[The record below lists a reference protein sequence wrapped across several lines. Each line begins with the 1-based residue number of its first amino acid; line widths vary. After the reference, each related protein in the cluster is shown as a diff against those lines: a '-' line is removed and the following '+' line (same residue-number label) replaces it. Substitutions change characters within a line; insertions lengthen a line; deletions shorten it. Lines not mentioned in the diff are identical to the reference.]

1 MADSINIFKSSAY
14 LLYKNPI
21 LFVLPSIGSI
31 ISIVFEAFYLVV
43 LRNNGNNNQ
52 NYFPFLDIF
61 ILFLFFISFTIA
73 YFQLTLISRKIIP
86 KRGFENKNY
95 YNIIIF
101 ELLVIYSF
109 YALTLA
115 DIGGYETEMREKLA
129 SASAKTGH
137 FSIYISKISIHNND
151 GLFVSVISF
160 GIPLV
165 FLVSIISMFFN
176 AWMVQY
182 ILLIA
187 ADETR
192 TSIRSSILGP
202 YQSLRNRVILTVY
215 EMDYDTKKTIALLF
229 ILSILISVIGFVLTD
244 IAVIPVADG
253 LSLYMIQFAIL
264 NIIGAL
270 YSPFFLVCLFLTFM
284 SRPFHIDDNNILH

>member
-52 NYFPFLDIF
+52 NYFPFSDIF
-61 ILFLFFISFTIA
+61 ILFLFFISFAIA
-73 YFQLTLISRKIIP
+73 YFQLILISRKIIS
-86 KRGFENKNY
+86 KRSFENNNY

-115 DIGGYETEMREKLA
+115 DIGGYETEMRGKLA
-129 SASAKTGH
+129 SSSTSTDH
-137 FSIYISKISIHNND
+137 FSMYISKISIRYDN
-151 GLFVSVISF
+151 LFATIVSF

-192 TSIRSSILGP
+192 TSIRSSSILGP
-202 YQSLRNRVILTVY
+202 YRSLRN
-215 EMDYDTKKTIALLF
+215 
-229 ILSILISVIGFVLTD
+229 
-244 IAVIPVADG
+244 
-253 LSLYMIQFAIL
+253 
-264 NIIGAL
+264 
-270 YSPFFLVCLFLTFM
+270 
-284 SRPFHIDDNNILH
+284 

>member
-31 ISIVFEAFYLVV
+31 ISIVFEAFYLVM

-52 NYFPFLDIF
+52 NYFPFSDIF

-73 YFQLTLISRKIIP
+73 YFQLILISRKIIS
-86 KRGFENKNY
+86 KRSFENNNY

-115 DIGGYETEMREKLA
+115 DIGGYETEMRGKLA
-129 SASAKTGH
+129 SRSTDH
-137 FSIYISKISIHNND
+137 FSTYISKISIQND
-151 GLFVSVISF
+151 SLFVSIVSL

-165 FLVSIISMFFN
+165 LLLSIISMFFN

-182 ILLIA
+182 ILLTV

-192 TSIRSSILGP
+192 RNIRSSSILG
-202 YQSLRNRVILTVY
+202 
-215 EMDYDTKKTIALLF
+215 
-229 ILSILISVIGFVLTD
+229 
-244 IAVIPVADG
+244 
-253 LSLYMIQFAIL
+253 
-264 NIIGAL
+264 
-270 YSPFFLVCLFLTFM
+270 
-284 SRPFHIDDNNILH
+284 

>member
-1 MADSINIFKSSAY
+1 MTDINIFKSSAY

-31 ISIVFEAFYLVV
+31 ISIVFEAFYLVG
-43 LRNNGNNNQ
+43 LRNNNNQ
-52 NYFPFLDIF
+52 NYFPFSDIF
-61 ILFLFFISFTIA
+61 VLFLFFISFTIA
-73 YFQLTLISRKIIP
+73 YFQLILISRKIIP

-109 YALTLA
+109 YALTLV
-115 DIGGYETEMREKLA
+115 DIGGYETDMRGKL
-129 SASAKTGH
+129 ASAKTGH
-137 FSIYISKISIHNND
+137 FSIYISKISIQND
-151 GLFVSVISF
+151 SLFVNIISF

-165 FLVSIISMFFN
+165 LLLSIISMFFN

-192 TSIRSSILGP
+192 NIRSSILGI
-202 YQSLRNRVILTVY
+202 YQSLRNLVILTAH
-215 EMDYDTKKTIALLF
+215 EMDVDIKKNIALLF
-229 ILSILISVIGFVLTD
+229 ILSTLTSIIGFVFTD
-244 IAVIPVADG
+244 IAVISVADG
-253 LSLYMIQFAIL
+253 LTLYILQFTIL
-264 NIIGAL
+264 NIIGAI

-284 SRPFHIDDNNILH
+284 SRPFHIDDNNILDF

>member
-1 MADSINIFKSSAY
+1 MADTNIFKTSAY

-31 ISIVFEAFYLVV
+31 ISIISEAFYLVG
-43 LRNNGNNNQ
+43 LHNNNSQ
-52 NYFPFLDIF
+52 NYFPSSDVFV
-61 ILFLFFISFTIA
+61 LFLFFISFTIA
-73 YFQLTLISRKIIP
+73 YFQLTLISRKIIS
-86 KRGFENKNY
+86 KTALKNKNY

-115 DIGGYETEMREKLA
+115 DIGGYETEMRGKLA
-129 SASAKTGH
+129 STSRDH
-137 FSIYISKISIHNND
+137 FSMYISKVSIHYDN
-151 GLFVSVISF
+151 LFATIVSF

-182 ILLIA
+182 ILSIA

-192 TSIRSSILGP
+192 RSIRSNILGP
-202 YQSLRNRVILTVY
+202 YQSLRNIVILSVY

-229 ILSILISVIGFVLTD
+229 ILSTLTSIIGFVLTD
-244 IAVIPVADG
+244 IALIPVADG
-253 LSLYMIQFAIL
+253 LSVYILQFLIL
-264 NIIGAL
+264 NIIGAI
-270 YSPFFLVCLFLTFM
+270 YSPFFLLCLFLTFM
-284 SRPFHIDDNNILH
+284 SRPFHIDDDNNTLHF

>member
-21 LFVLPSIGSI
+21 LFTVPCIGSI
-31 ISIVFEAFYLVV
+31 ISIVFEAFYLVG
-43 LRNNGNNNQ
+43 LRNNNNNGQ
-52 NYFPFLDIF
+52 NYFFFFSDIF

-115 DIGGYETEMREKLA
+115 DIGGYETETRGKLV
-129 SASAKTGH
+129 SSTSTEH
-137 FSIYISKISIHNND
+137 FSMYTSKISIRYDN
-151 GLFVSVISF
+151 LFATIVSF

-187 ADETR
+187 ADEIR
-192 TSIRSSILGP
+192 TSIRSNSSSILGP
-202 YQSLRNRVILTVY
+202 YRSLRNIVILTVY
-215 EMDYDTKKTIALLF
+215 EMHY
-229 ILSILISVIGFVLTD
+229 
-244 IAVIPVADG
+244 
-253 LSLYMIQFAIL
+253 
-264 NIIGAL
+264 
-270 YSPFFLVCLFLTFM
+270 
-284 SRPFHIDDNNILH
+284 

>member
-1 MADSINIFKSSAY
+1 MADTNIFKTSAY

-31 ISIVFEAFYLVV
+31 ISIISEAFYLVG
-43 LRNNGNNNQ
+43 LRNNNTQ
-52 NYFPFLDIF
+52 NYFPSSDVFV
-61 ILFLFFISFTIA
+61 LFLFFISFTIA

-86 KRGFENKNY
+86 KRGLENKNY

-101 ELLVIYSF
+101 ELLIIYSF

-115 DIGGYETEMREKLA
+115 DIEGYETEMRGKLA
-129 SASAKTGH
+129 SSAKPGH
-137 FSIYISKISIHNND
+137 FSIYISKISIQND
-151 GLFVSVISF
+151 SLFVSIISF

-165 FLVSIISMFFN
+165 LLLSIISMFFN

-192 TSIRSSILGP
+192 NIRSSILGP
-202 YQSLRNRVILTVY
+202 YQSLRNIVILTIQ
-215 EMDYDTKKTIALLF
+215 EMDKDTKKNIALLF
-229 ILSILISVIGFVLTD
+229 ILSTLISVIGFILTD
-244 IAVIPVADG
+244 IAVIPIADG
-253 LSLYMIQFAIL
+253 LSLYILQFLIL
-264 NIIGAL
+264 NIIGAI
-270 YSPFFLVCLFLTFM
+270 YSPFFLVCLFLTFYVTTIPY
-284 SRPFHIDDNNILH
+284 R

>member
-1 MADSINIFKSSAY
+1 MADINIFKSSAY

-31 ISIVFEAFYLVV
+31 ISIIFEAFYLVE
-43 LRNNGNNNQ
+43 LRNNNQ
-52 NYFPFLDIF
+52 NYFPFSDIF
-61 ILFLFFISFTIA
+61 VLFLFFVSFTIA
-73 YFQLTLISRKIIP
+73 YFQLILILRKIIP
-86 KRGFENKNY
+86 MRGFENKNY

-115 DIGGYETEMREKLA
+115 DIGGYETEMRGKLA
-129 SASAKTGH
+129 TASAKTGH
-137 FSIYISKISIHNND
+137 FSTYISKISIQND
-151 GLFVSVISF
+151 SLFVNIISF

-165 FLVSIISMFFN
+165 LLLSIISMFFN

-187 ADETR
+187 ADETI
-192 TSIRSSILGP
+192 SIRSSILGL
-202 YQSLRNRVILTVY
+202 YESLRNIVILTVH
-215 EMDYDTKKTIALLF
+215 EMNNDTKKNIALLF
-229 ILSILISVIGFVLTD
+229 ILSTLISIIMFVLTD

-264 NIIGAL
+264 NIIGAI
-270 YSPFFLVCLFLTFM
+270 YSPFFLICLFLTFM
-284 SRPFHIDDNNILH
+284 SRPFHIHDNNILP

>member
-1 MADSINIFKSSAY
+1 MAYSINIFKSSAY

-31 ISIVFEAFYLVV
+31 ISIVFEAFYLVM

-61 ILFLFFISFTIA
+61 ILFLFFISFAIA
-73 YFQLTLISRKIIP
+73 YFQLILISRKIIP
-86 KRGFENKNY
+86 KRSPENKNY
-95 YNIIIF
+95 CYNTIILEF
-101 ELLVIYSF
+101 LVIYSF

-137 FSIYISKISIHNND
+137 FSIYISKISIHNY
-151 GLFVSVISF
+151 VSIISF

-165 FLVSIISMFFN
+165 FLLSIISLFFN
-176 AWMVQY
+176 TWMVQY
-182 ILLIA
+182 ILLIGA

-192 TSIRSSILGP
+192 SILGP
-202 YQSLRNRVILTVY
+202 YQSLRNIVILTVY
-215 EMDYDTKKTIALLF
+215 KMDNDTKKNIALLF

-244 IAVIPVADG
+244 IAVIPIADG
-253 LSLYMIQFAIL
+253 LSLYILQFLIL
-264 NIIGAL
+264 NIIGAI
-270 YSPFFLVCLFLTFM
+270 YSPFFLLCLFLTFM
-284 SRPFHIDDNNILH
+284 SRPF

>member
-1 MADSINIFKSSAY
+1 MADVNIFKSSAY

-31 ISIVFEAFYLVV
+31 ISIVFEAFYLVG
-43 LRNNGNNNQ
+43 LRNNNNQ
-52 NYFPFLDIF
+52 NYFPFSDIF
-61 ILFLFFISFTIA
+61 VLFLFFISFTIA
-73 YFQLTLISRKIIP
+73 YFQLILISRKIIP
-86 KRGFENKNY
+86 KRDFENKNY

-115 DIGGYETEMREKLA
+115 DIGGYENDMRGKLA
-129 SASAKTGH
+129 TASAKTDH
-137 FSIYISKISIHNND
+137 FSIYISKINIQNNESS
-151 GLFVSVISF
+151 FVNVISF

-165 FLVSIISMFFN
+165 LLLSIISMFFN

-192 TSIRSSILGP
+192 RTIRSSILGP
-202 YQSLRNRVILTVY
+202 YQSLRNLAILTVH
-215 EMDYDTKKTIALLF
+215 EMDNDTKKNIALLF
-229 ILSILISVIGFVLTD
+229 IISILTSIIGFVLTD
-244 IAVIPVADG
+244 IAIIPIADG
-253 LSLYMIQFAIL
+253 LGLYMLQFAIL
-264 NIIGAL
+264 NIIGAI
-270 YSPFFLVCLFLTFM
+270 YSPFFLVCLFFTFM
-284 SRPFHIDDNNILH
+284 SRPFHIDDNNILRF

>member
-1 MADSINIFKSSAY
+1 MADTNIFRSSAY

-21 LFVLPSIGSI
+21 LFLLPSVGSVV
-31 ISIVFEAFYLVV
+31 SILSEAFYLVG
-43 LRNNGNNNQ
+43 LRNNNNINNQ
-52 NYFPFLDIF
+52 NYFPFSDIF
-61 ILFLFFISFTIA
+61 VLLLFFISFTIA

-86 KRGFENKNY
+86 KRGFENKAY

-115 DIGGYETEMREKLA
+115 DIGGYETEMRGKLA
-129 SASAKTGH
+129 STSTDH
-137 FSIYISKISIHNND
+137 FSTYISKISIRYDN
-151 GLFVSVISF
+151 LFATIVSF

-165 FLVSIISMFFN
+165 FLLSIVSLFFN

-192 TSIRSSILGP
+192 NIRSSSILGP
-202 YQSLRNRVILTVY
+202 YQSLRNMVVLTVY
-215 EMDYDTKKTIALLF
+215 EMDKDTKKNIALLF
-229 ILSILISVIGFVLTD
+229 ILSTLISVMDFVLTD
-244 IAVIPVADG
+244 IVVIPVADG
-253 LSLYMIQFAIL
+253 LTFYLLQFAIL
-264 NIIGAL
+264 SIIGAI
-270 YSPFFLVCLFLTFM
+270 YSPFFLVCLFLMFM
-284 SRPFHIDDNNILH
+284 SRPFHIDDNNILP

>member
-1 MADSINIFKSSAY
+1 MADVNIFKSSAY

-31 ISIVFEAFYLVV
+31 ISIVFEAFYVIG
-43 LRNNGNNNQ
+43 LRNNNNNSQ
-52 NYFPFLDIF
+52 NYFLFSDIF
-61 ILFLFFISFTIA
+61 VLFLFFISFTIA

-115 DIGGYETEMREKLA
+115 DIGGYENDMRGKLA
-129 SASAKTGH
+129 TASAKTGH
-137 FSIYISKISIHNND
+137 FSIYISKISIQND
-151 GLFVSVISF
+151 SLFVNIISF

-165 FLVSIISMFFN
+165 LLLSIISLFFN

-192 TSIRSSILGP
+192 SIRSNILGL
-202 YQSLRNRVILTVY
+202 YQSLRSIVIFTVHK
-215 EMDYDTKKTIALLF
+215 MDNDAKKNIRLLF
-229 ILSILISVIGFVLTD
+229 ILLTLISTIMFVLTD

-253 LSLYMIQFAIL
+253 LSLYMLQFAIL
-264 NIIGAL
+264 NIIGAI

-284 SRPFHIDDNNILH
+284 SRPFHIDDNNIL

>member
-1 MADSINIFKSSAY
+1 MADINIFKSSAY

-31 ISIVFEAFYLVV
+31 ISIVFEAFYLVG
-43 LRNNGNNNQ
+43 LRNNNNQ
-52 NYFPFLDIF
+52 NYFPFSDIF
-61 ILFLFFISFTIA
+61 VLFLFFISFTIA
-73 YFQLTLISRKIIP
+73 YFQLILISRKIIP

-109 YALTLA
+109 YALTLV
-115 DIGGYETEMREKLA
+115 DIGGYETDMRGKL
-129 SASAKTGH
+129 ASAKTGH
-137 FSIYISKISIHNND
+137 FSIYISKISIQND
-151 GLFVSVISF
+151 SLFVNIISF

-165 FLVSIISMFFN
+165 LLLSIISMFFN

-192 TSIRSSILGP
+192 NIRSSILGI
-202 YQSLRNRVILTVY
+202 YQSLRNLVILTAH
-215 EMDYDTKKTIALLF
+215 EMDIDIKKNIALLF
-229 ILSILISVIGFVLTD
+229 ILSTLTSIIGFVFTD
-244 IAVIPVADG
+244 IAVISVADG
-253 LSLYMIQFAIL
+253 LTLYILQFTIL
-264 NIIGAL
+264 NIIGAI

-284 SRPFHIDDNNILH
+284 SRPFHIDDNNILDF

>member
-1 MADSINIFKSSAY
+1 MADINIFKSSAY
-14 LLYKNPI
+14 LLCKNQI

-31 ISIVFEAFYLVV
+31 ISIIFEAFYLVG
-43 LRNNGNNNQ
+43 LRNNNNNQ
-52 NYFPFLDIF
+52 NYFPLSDIF
-61 ILFLFFISFTIA
+61 ILFLFFISFAIA
-73 YFQLTLISRKIIP
+73 YFQLILISRRIIP
-86 KRGFENKNY
+86 KRNFENKNY

-115 DIGGYETEMREKLA
+115 DIGGYETDVRGKLA
-129 SASAKTGH
+129 TTSAKTGH
-137 FSIYISKISIHNND
+137 FSIYISKISIQNAN
-151 GLFVSVISF
+151 LFVNIISF
-160 GIPLV
+160 GIPFVL
-165 FLVSIISMFFN
+165 LLSIISLFFN

-187 ADETR
+187 ADER
-192 TSIRSSILGP
+192 RSISSSILGLYP
-202 YQSLRNRVILTVY
+202 SLRNIVILTVH
-215 EMDYDTKKTIALLF
+215 EMDNNTKKNITLLF
-229 ILSILISVIGFVLTD
+229 ILSTLISTIMFVLTD

-264 NIIGAL
+264 NIIGAI

-284 SRPFHIDDNNILH
+284 SRPFHIDDNNILP

>member
-1 MADSINIFKSSAY
+1 MADINIFKSSAY

-31 ISIVFEAFYLVV
+31 ISIVFEAFYLVG
-43 LRNNGNNNQ
+43 LRNNNNQ
-52 NYFPFLDIF
+52 NYFPFSDIF
-61 ILFLFFISFTIA
+61 VLFLFFISFTIA
-73 YFQLTLISRKIIP
+73 YFQLILISRKIIP

-109 YALTLA
+109 YALTLV
-115 DIGGYETEMREKLA
+115 DIGGYETDMRGKL
-129 SASAKTGH
+129 ASAKTGH
-137 FSIYISKISIHNND
+137 FSIYISKISIQND
-151 GLFVSVISF
+151 SLFVNIISF

-165 FLVSIISMFFN
+165 LLLSIISMFFN

-192 TSIRSSILGP
+192 NIRSSILGI
-202 YQSLRNRVILTVY
+202 YQSLRNLVILTAHG
-215 EMDYDTKKTIALLF
+215 MDNDIKKNIALLF
-229 ILSILISVIGFVLTD
+229 ILSTLTSIIGFVFTD
-244 IAVIPVADG
+244 IAVISVADG
-253 LSLYMIQFAIL
+253 LTLYILQFTIL
-264 NIIGAL
+264 NIIGAI

-284 SRPFHIDDNNILH
+284 SRPFHIDDNNILDF

>member
-1 MADSINIFKSSAY
+1 MADINIFKSSAY

-31 ISIVFEAFYLVV
+31 ISIVFEAFYLVG
-43 LRNNGNNNQ
+43 LRNNNNQ
-52 NYFPFLDIF
+52 NYFPFSDIF
-61 ILFLFFISFTIA
+61 VLFLFFISFTIA
-73 YFQLTLISRKIIP
+73 YFQLILISRKIIP
-86 KRGFENKNY
+86 KRGFENKKY

-109 YALTLA
+109 YALTLV
-115 DIGGYETEMREKLA
+115 DIGGYETDMRGKL
-129 SASAKTGH
+129 ASAKTGH
-137 FSIYISKISIHNND
+137 FSIYISKISIQND
-151 GLFVSVISF
+151 SLFVNIISF

-165 FLVSIISMFFN
+165 LLLSIISMFFN

-192 TSIRSSILGP
+192 NIRSSILGI
-202 YQSLRNRVILTVY
+202 YQSLRNLVILTAH
-215 EMDYDTKKTIALLF
+215 EMDVDIKKNIALLF
-229 ILSILISVIGFVLTD
+229 ILSTLTSIIGFVFTD
-244 IAVIPVADG
+244 IAVISVADG
-253 LSLYMIQFAIL
+253 LTLYILQFTIL
-264 NIIGAL
+264 NIIGAI

-284 SRPFHIDDNNILH
+284 SRPFHIDDNNILDF

>member
-1 MADSINIFKSSAY
+1 MADVNIFRSSAY

-61 ILFLFFISFTIA
+61 ILFLFFTSFTIA
-73 YFQLTLISRKIIP
+73 YFQLILISRKIIP

-95 YNIIIF
+95 FDIIIF
-101 ELLVIYSF
+101 ELLAIYSF

-115 DIGGYETEMREKLA
+115 DIGGYETEMRGKLA
-129 SASAKTGH
+129 SSVKTSH
-137 FSIYISKISIHNND
+137 FSIYISKISIQND
-151 GLFVSVISF
+151 NLFVSIISF

-165 FLVSIISMFFN
+165 FLLSIISLFFN
-176 AWMVQY
+176 AWMVQH

-187 ADETR
+187 ADE
-192 TSIRSSILGP
+192 
-202 YQSLRNRVILTVY
+202 
-215 EMDYDTKKTIALLF
+215 
-229 ILSILISVIGFVLTD
+229 
-244 IAVIPVADG
+244 
-253 LSLYMIQFAIL
+253 
-264 NIIGAL
+264 
-270 YSPFFLVCLFLTFM
+270 
-284 SRPFHIDDNNILH
+284 

>member
-1 MADSINIFKSSAY
+1 MADVNIFKSSAY

-21 LFVLPSIGSI
+21 LFVLPSMGSI
-31 ISIVFEAFYLVV
+31 ISILFEAFYLVG
-43 LRNNGNNNQ
+43 LRNNNNQ
-52 NYFPFLDIF
+52 NYFPFSDIF
-61 ILFLFFISFTIA
+61 ILFLFFISFAIA
-73 YFQLTLISRKIIP
+73 YFQLILISRKIIP
-86 KRGFENKNY
+86 KRNFGNKN

-115 DIGGYETEMREKLA
+115 DIGGYENDMRGKLA
-129 SASAKTGH
+129 TASAKTGH
-137 FSIYISKISIHNND
+137 FSIYISKISIQSD
-151 GLFVSVISF
+151 SLFVNIISF

-165 FLVSIISMFFN
+165 LLLSIISLFFN

-192 TSIRSSILGP
+192 NIRSNILGL
-202 YQSLRNRVILTVY
+202 YQSLRNIVIFTVHK
-215 EMDYDTKKTIALLF
+215 MDNDAKKNIRLLF
-229 ILSILISVIGFVLTD
+229 ILLTLISTIMFVLTD

-253 LSLYMIQFAIL
+253 LSLYMLQFAIL
-264 NIIGAL
+264 NIIGAI
-270 YSPFFLVCLFLTFM
+270 YSPFFLVYLFLTFM
-284 SRPFHIDDNNILH
+284 SRPFHIDDNNILP

>member
-1 MADSINIFKSSAY
+1 MTDVNIFKSSAY

-31 ISIVFEAFYLVV
+31 ISIVFEAFYVIG
-43 LRNNGNNNQ
+43 LRNNNQ
-52 NYFPFLDIF
+52 NFFPFSDIF

-86 KRGFENKNY
+86 KRGFENKNRNH

-101 ELLVIYSF
+101 ELLVIYSL
-109 YALTLA
+109 YALILA
-115 DIGGYETEMREKLA
+115 DIGGYEAEMRGKLA
-129 SASAKTGH
+129 YSSANTGH
-137 FSIYISKISIHNND
+137 FSIYISKISIHYDN
-151 GLFVSVISF
+151 LFVSIISF

-165 FLVSIISMFFN
+165 FLLSIVSLFFN

-187 ADETR
+187 AYETR
-192 TSIRSSILGP
+192 RSIRSSIVGP
-202 YQSLRNRVILTVY
+202 YQSLRNIVILTVY

-244 IAVIPVADG
+244 IAVIPVADD
-253 LSLYMIQFAIL
+253 LSIYILQFAIL
-264 NIIGAL
+264 NVIEAI
-270 YSPFFLVCLFLTFM
+270 YSPFFLVCLFLTFT
-284 SRPFHIDDNNILH
+284 SRPFHIDDDNILDS

>member
-1 MADSINIFKSSAY
+1 MADINIFKSSAY

-31 ISIVFEAFYLVV
+31 ISIIFEAFYLVG
-43 LRNNGNNNQ
+43 LHNNNNNNNNQ
-52 NYFPFLDIF
+52 NYFPFSDIF
-61 ILFLFFISFTIA
+61 ILFLFFISFAIA
-73 YFQLTLISRKIIP
+73 YFQLILISRKIIP
-86 KRGFENKNY
+86 KRDFENKNY

-115 DIGGYETEMREKLA
+115 DIGGYETDMRGKLVT
-129 SASAKTGH
+129 ASAKTGH
-137 FSIYISKISIHNND
+137 FSIYISKISIQND
-151 GLFVSVISF
+151 SLFVNIISF

-165 FLVSIISMFFN
+165 LLLSIISLFFN

-192 TSIRSSILGP
+192 NIRSSILGP
-202 YQSLRNRVILTVY
+202 YQSLKNIVILTVH
-215 EMDYDTKKTIALLF
+215 EMDNDTKKNIALLF
-229 ILSILISVIGFVLTD
+229 ILSTLISIIGFVFTD

-253 LSLYMIQFAIL
+253 LSLYILQFAIL
-264 NIIGAL
+264 NIIGAIYL
-270 YSPFFLVCLFLTFM
+270 PFFLVCLFLMFM
-284 SRPFHIDDNNILH
+284 SRPFHIDDNNILP

>member
-1 MADSINIFKSSAY
+1 MADNINIFKSSAY

-21 LFVLPSIGSI
+21 LFTLSSIGSI
-31 ISIVFEAFYLVV
+31 ISIEFEAFYLVG
-43 LRNNGNNNQ
+43 LRNNNNSQ
-52 NYFPFLDIF
+52 NYFLFSDIF
-61 ILFLFFISFTIA
+61 VLFSFFISFTIA

-115 DIGGYETEMREKLA
+115 DIGGYETETRGKLA
-129 SASAKTGH
+129 SVSTSTDH
-137 FSIYISKISIHNND
+137 FSMYISKISIRYDN
-151 GLFVSVISF
+151 LFATIVSF

-165 FLVSIISMFFN
+165 FLVSIISIFFN

-192 TSIRSSILGP
+192 TSMRSS
-202 YQSLRNRVILTVY
+202 S
-215 EMDYDTKKTIALLF
+215 
-229 ILSILISVIGFVLTD
+229 S
-244 IAVIPVADG
+244 
-253 LSLYMIQFAIL
+253 
-264 NIIGAL
+264 
-270 YSPFFLVCLFLTFM
+270 
-284 SRPFHIDDNNILH
+284 